1 MEEEIVLEGKREEPS
16 KASNFSFDQ
25 LVLARENAV
34 MVEKKKSIDSKMHG
48 EEKKI
53 KDVQKKIEP
62 KTSSLPEEKLPS
74 NPKKEDIAIPKPEAH
89 MVFAKSRSSSLDSS
103 SWEYY
108 TDTEQED

>member
-1 MEEEIVLEGKREEPS
+1 MEGKREEPS

-25 LVLARENAV
+25 LVLARENALL
-34 MVEKKKSIDSKMHG
+34 VEKKLSIDSKMHG

-53 KDVQKKIEP
+53 KDVQKKVEP
-62 KTSSLPEEKLPS
+62 KTSSLPEKKLTG
-74 NPKKEDIAIPKPEAH
+74 NPKKEDVATPKSEANL
-89 MVFAKSRSSSLDSS
+89 VIVKSRSSSLDSS